1 MKLISMVNLLD
12 NVASYVRNLMA
23 VGKSCIILT
32 ISIGLLSAC
41 SAQNTLLHTSESSYA
56 STQSNY
62 QPVNTSVGG
71 LINYFSWTM
80 NRMEPYDQQQQEQA
94 VFFALNNLQNGETTR
109 WYNGNTGAQG
119 AVQVAMTYPQGS
131 GYCRVI
137 MSQIFYNGKQRDFK
151 ETACINAVDNS
162 WRFIR

>member
-1 MKLISMVNLLD
+1 MLLILMENVLD
-12 NVASYVRNLMA
+12 NVVSCVRKLMA
-23 VGKSCIILT
+23 LGKSLTILT

-41 SAQNTLLHTSESSYA
+41 SAQNTLTHTSKSSYA
-56 STQSNY
+56 STQSDY
-62 QPVNTSVGG
+62 QPVDTSVGAM
-71 LINYFSWTM
+71 LNYMSWTI
-80 NRMEPYDQQQQEQA
+80 NRMEPYDQQQQEQS
-94 VFFALNNLQNGETTR
+94 VFFALNNLQNGEVTR

-119 AVQVAMTYPQGS
+119 AVKVSMTYPQGS

-137 MSQIFYNGKQRDFK
+137 MSQIVYNNKQRDFK

>member
-1 MKLISMVNLLD
+1 VVSSAKK
-12 NVASYVRNLMA
+12 LMA
-23 VGKSCIILT
+23 VGKSLIILT

-41 SAQNTLLHTSESSYA
+41 STQNTLLHTSESSYA
-56 STQSNY
+56 STKSNY
-62 QPVNTSVGG
+62 QPVDTSVGA
-71 LINYFSWTM
+71 LINYMSWQA
-80 NRMEPYDQQQQEQA
+80 NRLEPYDQQQQEQS
-94 VFFALNNLQNGETTR
+94 VFFALNNLQNGEMTR

-119 AVQVAMTYPQGS
+119 AVKVSMTYPQGS

-137 MSQIFYNGKQRDFK
+137 MSQIIYNNKQRDFK

>member
-1 MKLISMVNLLD
+1 MVNLLD

-119 AVQVAMTYPQGS
+119 AVRVAMTYPQGS

-151 ETACINAVDNS
+151 ETACVNAVDNS

>member
-1 MKLISMVNLLD
+1 MKLTSMVNLLD

-119 AVQVAMTYPQGS
+119 AVRVAMTYPQGS

-151 ETACINAVDNS
+151 ETACVNAVDNS

>member
-41 SAQNTLLHTSESSYA
+41 SAQDTLLHTSESSYA

-119 AVQVAMTYPQGS
+119 AVRVAMTYPQGS

-151 ETACINAVDNS
+151 ETACVNAVDNS

>member
-1 MKLISMVNLLD
+1 MVSS
-12 NVASYVRNLMA
+12 AKNLMV
-23 VGKSCIILT
+23 VGKSLIILT
-32 ISIGLLSAC
+32 ISVGLLSAC
-41 SAQNTLLHTSESSYA
+41 SAQNTLNHTTASAYA
-56 STQSNY
+56 STKSNY
-62 QPVNTSVGG
+62 QPVDTSVGA
-71 LINYFSWTM
+71 LINYMSWNI

-94 VFFALNNLQNGETTR
+94 VFFALQNLQNGQVTR

-137 MSQIFYNGKQRDFK
+137 MSQIIYNGKQRDFK

>member
-119 AVQVAMTYPQGS
+119 AVRVAMTYPQGS

-151 ETACINAVDNS
+151 ETACVNAVDNS

>member
-1 MKLISMVNLLD
+1 VVSSVK
-12 NVASYVRNLMA
+12 NLMA
-23 VGKSCIILT
+23 VGKSLTILT
-32 ISIGLLSAC
+32 ISVGLLSAC

-56 STQSNY
+56 STKTDY
-62 QPVNTSVGG
+62 RPVDTSVGA
-71 LINYFSWTM
+71 IVNYFSWTM
-80 NRMEPYDQQQQEQA
+80 NRMEPYDQKQQEQS
-94 VFFALNNLQNGETTR
+94 VFFALNNLQNGEVTR

-162 WRFIR
+162 WRFITAVAAIYPTYIII

>member
-1 MKLISMVNLLD
+1 MKLFSMVNLLD
-12 NVASYVRNLMA
+12 NVASFVRNLMA

-119 AVQVAMTYPQGS
+119 AVRVAMTYPQGS

-151 ETACINAVDNS
+151 ETACVNAVDNS

>member
-1 MKLISMVNLLD
+1 MVSS
-12 NVASYVRNLMA
+12 VKNLMA
-23 VGKSCIILT
+23 VGKSLTILT
-32 ISIGLLSAC
+32 ISVGLLSAC

-56 STQSNY
+56 STKTDY
-62 QPVNTSVGG
+62 RPVDTSVGA
-71 LINYFSWTM
+71 IVNYFSWTM
-80 NRMEPYDQQQQEQA
+80 NRMEPYDQKQQEQS
-94 VFFALNNLQNGETTR
+94 VFFALNNLQNGEVTR

>member
-1 MKLISMVNLLD
+1 
-12 NVASYVRNLMA
+12 MA
-23 VGKSCIILT
+23 VGKSLIILT

-41 SAQNTLLHTSESSYA
+41 STQNTLLHTSESSYA
-56 STQSNY
+56 STKSK
-62 QPVNTSVGG
+62 
-71 LINYFSWTM
+71 
-80 NRMEPYDQQQQEQA
+80 
-94 VFFALNNLQNGETTR
+94 VFFALNNLQNGEMTR

-119 AVQVAMTYPQGS
+119 AVKVSMTYPQGS

-137 MSQIFYNGKQRDFK
+137 MSQIIYNNKQRDFK

>member
-1 MKLISMVNLLD
+1 M
-12 NVASYVRNLMA
+12 
-23 VGKSCIILT
+23 
-32 ISIGLLSAC
+32 
-41 SAQNTLLHTSESSYA
+41 
-56 STQSNY
+56 
-62 QPVNTSVGG
+62 
-71 LINYFSWTM
+71 INYMSWNI
-80 NRMEPYDQQQQEQA
+80 NRMEPYDQKQQEQS
-94 VFFALNNLQNGETTR
+94 VFFALNNLQNGEVTR

-119 AVQVAMTYPQGS
+119 AVKVAMTYPQGS

>member
-1 MKLISMVNLLD
+1 M
-12 NVASYVRNLMA
+12 
-23 VGKSCIILT
+23 
-32 ISIGLLSAC
+32 
-41 SAQNTLLHTSESSYA
+41 HTSESSYA
-56 STQSNY
+56 STKADY
-62 QPVNTSVGG
+62 RPVDTSVGA
-71 LINYFSWTM
+71 LINYMSWTM

-119 AVQVAMTYPQGS
+119 AVRIAMTYPQGS

-137 MSQIFYNGKQRDFK
+137 QSQIFYNGKHRDFT

>member
-1 MKLISMVNLLD
+1 MAKTLG
-12 NVASYVRNLMA
+12 NVVSSVKNLMA
-23 VGKSCIILT
+23 VGKSLTILT
-32 ISIGLLSAC
+32 ISVGLLSAC

-56 STQSNY
+56 STKTDY
-62 QPVNTSVGG
+62 RPVDTSVGA
-71 LINYFSWTM
+71 IVNYFSWTM
-80 NRMEPYDQQQQEQA
+80 NRMEPYDQKQQEQS
-94 VFFALNNLQNGETTR
+94 VFFALNNLQNGEVTR

>member
-1 MKLISMVNLLD
+1 MKLISMAKTLG
-12 NVASYVRNLMA
+12 NVVSSVKNLMA
-23 VGKSCIILT
+23 VGKSLTILT
-32 ISIGLLSAC
+32 ISVGLLSAC

-56 STQSNY
+56 STKTDY
-62 QPVNTSVGG
+62 RPVDTSVGA
-71 LINYFSWTM
+71 IVNYFSWTM
-80 NRMEPYDQQQQEQA
+80 NRMEPYDQKQQEQS
-94 VFFALNNLQNGETTR
+94 VFFALNNLQNGEVTR

>member
-1 MKLISMVNLLD
+1 M
-12 NVASYVRNLMA
+12 ASYVRNLMA

-119 AVQVAMTYPQGS
+119 AVRVAMTYPQGS

-151 ETACINAVDNS
+151 ETACVNAVDNS

>member
-1 MKLISMVNLLD
+1 MVSS
-12 NVASYVRNLMA
+12 AKNLMV
-23 VGKSCIILT
+23 VGKSLIILT
-32 ISIGLLSAC
+32 ISIGFLSAC
-41 SAQNTLLHTSESSYA
+41 STQNTLLHTSESSYA
-56 STQSNY
+56 STQSDY
-62 QPVNTSVGG
+62 SPVETSVGA
-71 LINYFSWTM
+71 LINYMSWNM
-80 NRMEPYDQQQQEQA
+80 NRMEPYDQQQQEQS
-94 VFFALNNLQNGETTR
+94 VFFALNNLQNGEITR

-119 AVQVAMTYPQGS
+119 AVKVSMTYPQGS

>member
-1 MKLISMVNLLD
+1 MVSS
-12 NVASYVRNLMA
+12 AKNLMA
-23 VGKSCIILT
+23 VGKSLTILT
-32 ISIGLLSAC
+32 ISVGLLSAC

-56 STQSNY
+56 STKTDY
-62 QPVNTSVGG
+62 RPVDTSVGA
-71 LINYFSWTM
+71 LVNYFSWNM
-80 NRMEPYDQQQQEQA
+80 NRMTPYDQKQQEQS
-94 VFFALNNLQNGETTR
+94 VFFALNNLQNGEVTR

-137 MSQIFYNGKQRDFK
+137 MSQIYYKGKQRDFK

>member
-1 MKLISMVNLLD
+1 MKFFLMAKCKD
-12 NVASYVRNLMA
+12 NVALFVKNLMA
-23 VGKSCIILT
+23 VGKSLIILIT
-32 ISIGLLSAC
+32 SIGLLSAC
-41 SAQNTLLHTSESSYA
+41 SSNTLLHTSESSYA

-62 QPVNTSVGG
+62 QPVNTSVGAM
-71 LINYFSWTM
+71 INYMSWNI
-80 NRMEPYDQQQQEQA
+80 NRMEPYDQKQQEQS
-94 VFFALNNLQNGETTR
+94 VFFALNNLQNGEVTR

-119 AVQVAMTYPQGS
+119 AVKVAMTYPQGS